1 MTKLFYTVLVFVSA
15 SVFVA
20 GFSPLLSQTP
30 SPQLVDTHT
39 KAGSTCTSCHPG
51 GTPSNKVGMSVC
63 AECHGNYAKVAIK
76 TLAVAPNPHESHLGE
91 VECTVCHHAHKPS
104 EDGCRSCHDF
114 GYKVP

>member
-39 KAGSTCTSCHPG
+39 KAGSACTSCHPV
-51 GTPSNKVGMSVC
+51 GTPSKEVPTSVC
-63 AECHGNYAKVAIK
+63 AECHGNYAKVALK
-76 TLAVAPNPHESHLGE
+76 TQAVAPNPHESHLGE

>member
-1 MTKLFYTVLVFVSA
+1 MTKQFYTVLVLVSA
-15 SVFVA
+15 SVFFA

-30 SPQLVDTHT
+30 SLQLVDTHT
-39 KAGSTCTSCHPG
+39 KAGIACTSCHPG
-51 GTPSNKVGMSVC
+51 GTPSNKVPMSVC
-63 AECHGNYAKVAIK
+63 TECHGNYAKIALK
-76 TLAVAPNPHESHLGE
+76 TQDFAPNPHESHLGE